1 MKNILCVID
10 GRFGKKVLK
19 PQYRKVWRFLTKATL
34 FALATIVFFLA
45 MQIMTTCSDCINNL
59 R

>member
-1 MKNILCVID
+1 MEEILFVLD

-19 PQYRKVWRFLTKATL
+19 PKYRKVWRFLTKATL
-34 FALATIVFFLA
+34 LALATIAFFIAL
-45 MQIMTTCSDCINNL
+45 QIMTMCSDCINNL

>member
-1 MKNILCVID
+1 MKKIMCVID

-19 PQYRKVWRFLTKATL
+19 PPYRKVWRFLTKATL

-45 MQIMTTCSDCINNL
+45 LQIMTTCSDCINNL